1 MYFKQSKNGGYLKV
15 VLTITAIVVFLLILT
30 GCKEK
35 EQIEKITVINGAVP
49 VYMFTIPSDDSLGNY
64 TKLTA
69 QFLVDNVNYRE
80 QARIRAYGVYP
91 AEYFTDMGNIIFLDF
106 SQGSTD
112 KNGPYLLSNVLGTN
126 RNLSIISDNAGA
138 HNWFTIEFPL
148 NGLQHPAYNYV
159 NYPGNEINGDLY
171 FALGLGTG
179 NTTNSFTYYVKDVSL
194 QNEDGTKKIVSTGS
208 GFNKSAFVG
217 YPANINDI
225 HRVSVK
231 RAATKAVKSEIDDPS
246 GYYQV
251 RRIYPWLYSI
261 YDPDS
266 VYCYLLV
273 GEDRA
278 LLFDTVYG
286 IGSLPAVIKK
296 ITNKP
301 VTVVVSHG
309 HGDHVNGAYQFD
321 EVWMHEADFSM
332 AHSATSEIS
341 RRRTLE
347 GLAASRQILPEGF
360 DPEIFI
366 YAGAGN
372 LQKIEPGFVFDLG
385 GLNIEIINMEG
396 HTSGSIG
403 ILAREHRVFFTSD
416 AANFHAWMF
425 LPESLPMRYYINMLE
440 RTILLDFDTFFSGH
454 SDAPMSKGD
463 YEKILNVARNATM
476 EKALP
481 YSHAYFSYLNPVV
494 YQEENVMVVFTEEKL
509 R

>member
-1 MYFKQSKNGGYLKV
+1 MLNKNGSFTKAILS
-15 VLTITAIVVFLLILT
+15 VLVLVTFLLIFT

-49 VYMFTIPSDDSLGNY
+49 VYLFTIPKDDSLGNY

-91 AEYFTDMGNIIFLDF
+91 AEYFEDLGNIIFLDF
-106 SQGSTD
+106 GQGNTD
-112 KNGPYLLSNVLGTN
+112 KNGPYLLSNVLGQN
-126 RNLSIISDNAGA
+126 RNLSIISNNAGA

-148 NGLQHPAYNYV
+148 NGLQHPAYNYA
-159 NYPGNEINGDLY
+159 NFPASSTNGDLY

-179 NTTNSFTYYVKDVSL
+179 NTTKDFTYYVKDVTM
-194 QNEDGTKKIVSTGS
+194 QNDNGSKKIVSKGS
-208 GFNKSAFVG
+208 GFNKPAFVG
-217 YPANINDI
+217 YPANIDEI
-225 HRVSVK
+225 HRRSVK
-231 RAATKAVKSEIDDPS
+231 RAETNVVISKFDDPS

-251 RRIYPWLYSI
+251 RKIYPWLYSI

-266 VYCYLLV
+266 VYCYLFV
-273 GEDRA
+273 GEERA
-278 LLFDTVYG
+278 LLYDTVYG
-286 IGSLPAVIKK
+286 IGSLPAVIKN
-296 ITNKP
+296 ITDKP

-332 AHSATSEIS
+332 AYSATSENS
-341 RRRTLE
+341 RRRMLE
-347 GLAASRQILPEGF
+347 GLIESKQILPEGF
-360 DPEIFI
+360 DSDVFI
-366 YAGAGN
+366 NAGPGN
-372 LQKIEPGFVFDLG
+372 LLKIEPGFVFDLG

-396 HTSGSIG
+396 HTAGSIG
-403 ILAREHRVFFTSD
+403 VLARETRVLLTSD
-416 AANFHAWMF
+416 AASFHTWMF
-425 LPESLPMRYYINMLE
+425 LPESLPMSRYIAMLE

-463 YEKILNVARNATM
+463 YGKILNVARNATM

-481 YSHAYFSYLNPVV
+481 YSHAYFSFLNPVV
-494 YQEENVMVVFTEEKL
+494 YQEDNVAVIFSEEKL